1 MKTMTSYRTKA
12 SRFKVL
18 VAVECIKEYTVMA
31 IDKEEAEEIALGR
44 ATQKNKVLANRDFI
58 IGDIE
63 VALIEEIKNERS

>member
-1 MKTMTSYRTKA
+1 MKTMTSYRNKA

-44 ATQKNKVLANRDFI
+44 ATQKSKLLQQRDYI
-58 IGDIE
+58 IGDVE
-63 VALIEEIKNERS
+63 VALIEEIKK

>member
-1 MKTMTSYRTKA
+1 M
-12 SRFKVL
+12 L